1 MGSAMRRWSSRNSF
15 LIALLF
21 AAAQA
26 LAAPLPGAPA
36 CPIFPPTNVWNK
48 DITALPVDPNSAA
61 IINQIGPAVG
71 FHPDFGSF
79 LGYGIPYSIADSNT
93 TRYNVSFQYAG
104 ESDPG
109 PYPIPNNY
117 LIEGGGNATN
127 CTGDCHILIVE
138 KNSCTLYEL
147 YAAQLSGNQWSAGSG
162 AIWDL
167 NSNALRPDTW
177 TSADAAGL
185 PILVGLARYDEVAQG
200 VINHALRFTVQHTRN
215 AHIYPAR
222 HDAGSSS
229 YLPPMG
235 MRVRVKQSVTL
246 NCTCPQAKV
255 ILQALKTYGMIL
267 ADNGSNWYISG
278 ASDPGWDDNDLR
290 NLNNIHGSDLEVV
303 NTTGFVNGPNPDY
316 ALGVST
322 ATAGPVFPGQSGIFN
337 GTLTGLNGYAANV
350 TLSCTGAGAA
360 SLSSCNPSPA
370 SVAPGAPYA
379 VSASANVAQDYNFNI
394 TGAGPG
400 NPPIVHDQA
409 VTLRVV
415 DYDLSSSSPA
425 AVNVVAGNYS
435 APVQLS
441 VSAQGAFA
449 GAVALS
455 CTTATGAACLFSPS
469 ASVYPR
475 SGAPANVTLFLVTS
489 GTTGSGNVTI
499 NADSST
505 AAGPHATLTS
515 IVALSIVAGSGAAD
529 LAMNAAQSA
538 QTPNNIN
545 VGAPVTF
552 TLTATASNNPGAVTA
567 NVAAT
572 FSAPVY
578 RVVAPGCSFS
588 SGVVQCSADISG
600 NNSAVFAVTAYP
612 LFTHD
617 LTLTAVA
624 SSSASDPT
632 PDNLAAA
639 TAQVRPRP
647 LARH

>member
-1 MGSAMRRWSSRNSF
+1 MRRSFSRNSI
-15 LIALLF
+15 LIGLAF
-21 AAAQA
+21 VAAQA
-26 LAAPLPGAPA
+26 LAAPLPGAPS

-48 DITALPVDPNSAA
+48 DVTALPVDPNSAA
-61 IINQIGPAVG
+61 IINQVDPANTIG

-79 LGYGIPYSIADSNT
+79 AGYGIPYNIADSNT
-93 TRYNVSFQYAG
+93 ARYNLSFQYAG

-109 PYPIPNNY
+109 PYPIPTPYN
-117 LIEGGGNATN
+117 IEGGGDATS

-138 KNSCTLYEL
+138 KNSCTLYEIF
-147 YAAQLSGNQWSAGSG
+147 AAHFQSGQWSGGSG

-185 PILVGLARYDEVAQG
+185 PILVGLARYDEAAAG

-246 NCTCPQAKV
+246 NCACPQAKI

-290 NLNNIHGSDLEVV
+290 NLNQIHGSDLEVV
-303 NTTGFVNGPNPDY
+303 DTTGFVNGPNPDY
-316 ALGVST
+316 ALGAANT
-322 ATAGPVFPGQSGIFN
+322 TAGPVFPGQNGVFS
-337 GTLTGLNGYAANV
+337 GTLSGLNGYAAGVN
-350 TLSCTGAGAA
+350 LSCTGAGAA
-360 SLSSCNPSPA
+360 SLASCTPSPA
-370 SVAPGAPYA
+370 AVAPGGAYT

-394 TGAGPG
+394 TGTGQD
-400 NPPIVHDQA
+400 NTHIVHHQA

-415 DYDLSSSSPA
+415 DYDMSSASPA

-435 APVQLS
+435 APIQFS
-441 VSAQGAFA
+441 VSAAGTFA
-449 GAVALS
+449 GSVALA
-455 CTTATGAACLFSPS
+455 CTTATGATCLFSPS
-469 ASVYPR
+469 SSVAPR
-475 SGAPANVTLFLVTS
+475 NGAPVSVTLVL
-489 GTTGSGNVTI
+489 GTNGATASGNVTI
-499 NADSST
+499 TADSST
-505 AAGPHATLTS
+505 AAGAHATVSS
-515 IVALSIVAGSGAAD
+515 IVGLNIVAGSGAAD
-529 LAMNAAQSA
+529 LAMGPPQQSA
-538 QTPNNIN
+538 QTPNNVN
-545 VGAPVTF
+545 VGGPVTF
-552 TLTATASNNPGAVTA
+552 TLTVNATNNAATVTASVT
-567 NVAAT
+567 AT

-578 RVVAPGCSFS
+578 KVTAPGCSVS
-588 SGVVQCSADISG
+588 SGIVQCSADISG
-600 NNSAVFAVTAYP
+600 NASAVFTVTAYP
-612 LFTHD
+612 LLTHD
-617 LTLTAVA
+617 LTITAVA
-624 SSSASDPT
+624 SSSAPDAT
-632 PDNLAAA
+632 PANNLATA